1 MIDRRFDSKRRR
13 PTRGTSSETPT
24 KPSDRGLRAS
34 RGPQALHRRAHAR
47 IGVAALLLAGL
58 SACSSLGS
66 YKARGYQPPT
76 TVSAKVTFG
85 ASALAQAQEVDY
97 LQAAN
102 TEAALLRRAWLQLQ
116 LHRTQDALDSA
127 ARVIFTTPPPSAHVE
142 AFARYV
148 RAAAYRA
155 QGLAE
160 RGRFDAQRA
169 RQLAVDPE
177 LQRRLRQLPTVAARP
192 GAGGS
197 NRAHAGAVAWSDL
210 RIQRRGGWRPQP
222 PNTGNLDPMQR
233 PSRVTIHHSAMF
245 FQSTATRAA
254 ATQISQIQREHMNN
268 RGYGD
273 IGYHFLID
281 PSGRIWE
288 GRQLRWQGA
297 HASGRNNI
305 GNIGVCLLG
314 NFVRER
320 NGQGPTPNQI
330 RSMEQLVV
338 ALMQRYRMTGDALF
352 CHSDFKSTACP
363 GPRMAPI
370 VKQFARELRARRIA
384 AAAEEDE

>member
-13 PTRGTSSETPT
+13 PIRGPSSEILTTPR
-24 KPSDRGLRAS
+24 DRS
-34 RGPQALHRRAHAR
+34 RRAAHTRAW
-47 IGVAALLLAGL
+47 IGVAALLLAGF

-66 YKARGYQPPT
+66 YEARGYQPPT
-76 TVSAKVTFG
+76 TVSAQVTFG
-85 ASALAQAQEVDY
+85 TSAIAQDQEVDY
-97 LQAAN
+97 LETAN
-102 TEAALLRRAWLQLQ
+102 TEAGLLRRAWLQLQ
-116 LHRTQDALDSA
+116 LHRTQDALDSS
-127 ARVIFTTPPPSAHVE
+127 ARVIFTDPPPSAHVE
-142 AFARYV
+142 AFARYL

-155 QGLAE
+155 QGLNE

-177 LQRRLRQLPTVAARP
+177 LQRRLRQLPEVAARP
-192 GAGGS
+192 SAEGS
-197 NRAHAGAVAWSDL
+197 SSAALGTVAWNNL
-210 RIQRRGGWRPQP
+210 KIQRRSGWRPQP
-222 PNTGNLDPMQR
+222 SNIRNLDPMQR

-245 FQSTATRAA
+245 FRSTATRAA
-254 ATQISQIQREHMNN
+254 AAQISRIQREHMNN

-338 ALMQRYRMTGDALF
+338 GLMQRYRMTGNALF

-370 VKQFARELRARRIA
+370 VKQFARELRTRRA
-384 AAAEEDE
+384 TAAAEEEE